1 MAFPNY
7 FPTGYNPMG
16 NYNPYQVG
24 QYQQMQN
31 AQQAQTGGLQWVQG
45 EAGAKAYPVNA
56 GQSVLLMDSE
66 NNVFYI
72 KSTDNSGMPLPLRT
86 FDYKERTAQST
97 PKTAQNAPQAA
108 IDTSLFVTWDELEKR
123 LAELVAKSGSSLDGT
138 KGDVE

>member
-1 MAFPNY
+1 MAFPNF

-24 QYQQMQN
+24 YQQAQSS
-31 AQQAQTGGLQWVQG
+31 QQAQTGGLQWVQG
-45 EAGAKAYPVNA
+45 EAGAKAFPVSA

-97 PKTAQNAPQAA
+97 PKAAHNAPQTA
-108 IDTSLFVTWDELEKR
+108 IDTSLFVTRDELEKR
-123 LAELVAKSGSSLDGT
+123 LAELVTKSRSIPNET
-138 KGDVE
+138 KGDVK

>member
-24 QYQQMQN
+24 QYQQVQN
-31 AQQAQTGGLQWVQG
+31 TQQAQTGGLQWVQG
-45 EAGAKAYPVNA
+45 EAGAKAFPVSA

-86 FDYKERTAQST
+86 FDYKERTAQNA
-97 PKTAQNAPQAA
+97 PKTAQNVPQMA
-108 IDTSLFVTWDELEKR
+108 IDTSLFVTRDELEKR
-123 LAELVAKSGSSLDGT
+123 LAELVEKSRSVLNET

>member
-7 FPTGYNPMG
+7 FPASYNPMG

-24 QYQQMQN
+24 YQQAQS

-45 EAGAKAYPVNA
+45 EAGAKAFPMSA
-56 GQSVLLMDSE
+56 GQSALLMDSE

-86 FDYKERTAQST
+86 FDYRER
-97 PKTAQNAPQAA
+97 TAQNAPKAAQSMTQAT
-108 IDTSLFVTWDELEKR
+108 IDTSLFVTRDELEKR
-123 LAELVAKSGSSLDGT
+123 LSEIVLKEKSALSD
-138 KGDVE
+138 KRNGDE

>member
-31 AQQAQTGGLQWVQG
+31 TQQAQTGGLQWVQG

-97 PKTAQNAPQAA
+97 SKTAQNAPQAA
-108 IDTSLFVTWDELEKR
+108 IDTSLFVTRDELEKR
-123 LAELVAKSGSSLDGT
+123 LAELVAKSRAIPNET
-138 KGDVE
+138 KGDAE

>member
-31 AQQAQTGGLQWVQG
+31 TQQAQAGGLQWVQG
-45 EAGAKAYPVNA
+45 EAGAKAFPVSA

-97 PKTAQNAPQAA
+97 PKMAQNAPQAV
-108 IDTSLFVTWDELEKR
+108 IDTSLFVTRNELEER
-123 LAELVAKSGSSLDGT
+123 LAEIVAKSRGIPNET

>member
-16 NYNPYQVG
+16 SYNPYQVG
-24 QYQQMQN
+24 QYQQVQN
-31 AQQAQTGGLQWVQG
+31 TQQTQTGGLQWVQG
-45 EAGAKAYPVNA
+45 EAGAKAFPVSA

-66 NNVFYI
+66 NDVFYI

-97 PKTAQNAPQAA
+97 SKTAQNAPQAV
-108 IDTSLFVTWDELEKR
+108 IDTSLFVTRNELEER
-123 LAELVAKSGSSLDGT
+123 LAELVAKSRGIPNET

>member
-1 MAFPNY
+1 
-7 FPTGYNPMG
+7 MG

-24 QYQQMQN
+24 QYQQVQS

-66 NNVFYI
+66 NDVFYI

-97 PKTAQNAPQAA
+97 SKTAQNAPQAV
-108 IDTSLFVTWDELEKR
+108 IDTSLFVTRDELEKR
-123 LAELVAKSGSSLDGT
+123 LAELVAKSRSVPNET

>member
-24 QYQQMQN
+24 QYQQVQN
-31 AQQAQTGGLQWVQG
+31 TQQAQTGGLQWVQG
-45 EAGAKAYPVNA
+45 EAGAKAFPMGA
-56 GQSVLLMDSE
+56 AQSALLMDSE

-86 FDYKERTAQST
+86 FDYRER
-97 PKTAQNAPQAA
+97 TAQNAPKAAQNAPQTA
-108 IDTSLFVTWDELEKR
+108 IDTSLFVTRDELEKR
-123 LAELVAKSGSSLDGT
+123 LAELVAKSKGIPNEA

>member
-24 QYQQMQN
+24 YQQVQN

-45 EAGAKAYPVNA
+45 EAGAKAFPVSA

-66 NNVFYI
+66 NDVFYI

-97 PKTAQNAPQAA
+97 SKTAQNAPQAV
-108 IDTSLFVTWDELEKR
+108 IDTSLFVTRNELEER
-123 LAELVAKSGSSLDGT
+123 LAELVAKSRGIPNET

>member
-97 PKTAQNAPQAA
+97 PKTAQNAPQTA
-108 IDTSLFVTWDELEKR
+108 IDTSLFVTRDELEKR
-123 LAELVAKSGSSLDGT
+123 LAELVAKSGNSLDGT
-138 KGDVE
+138 KEDVE

>member
-108 IDTSLFVTWDELEKR
+108 IDTSLFVTRDELEKR

>member
-7 FPTGYNPMG
+7 FPTGYSPMG
-16 NYNPYQVG
+16 SYNPYQVG
-24 QYQQMQN
+24 QYQQVQN
-31 AQQAQTGGLQWVQG
+31 TQQAQTGGLQWVQG
-45 EAGAKAYPVNA
+45 EAGAKAFPVSA

-97 PKTAQNAPQAA
+97 PKAAQNAPQAA
-108 IDTSLFVTWDELEKR
+108 IDTSLFVTRDELEKR
-123 LAELVAKSGSSLDGT
+123 LAELVAKSRT
-138 KGDVE
+138 ITNEPKGDVE

>member
-7 FPTGYNPMG
+7 FSTGYNPMG
-16 NYNPYQVG
+16 SYNPYQVG
-24 QYQQMQN
+24 YQQVQN
-31 AQQAQTGGLQWVQG
+31 TQQAQTGGLQWVQG
-45 EAGAKAYPVNA
+45 EAGAKAFPVSA

-97 PKTAQNAPQAA
+97 SKTAQNAPQAV
-108 IDTSLFVTWDELEKR
+108 IDTSLFVTRNELEER
-123 LAELVAKSGSSLDGT
+123 LAELVAKSRGIPNET

>member
-24 QYQQMQN
+24 YQQVQN
-31 AQQAQTGGLQWVQG
+31 AQQVQTGGLQWVQG

-56 GQSVLLMDSE
+56 GQSALLMDSE

-97 PKTAQNAPQAA
+97 SKMDQNAPQAA
-108 IDTSLFVTWDELEKR
+108 IDTSLFVTRNELEER
-123 LAELVAKSGSSLDGT
+123 LAELVAKSRGIPNET

>member
-24 QYQQMQN
+24 QYQQMQST
-31 AQQAQTGGLQWVQG
+31 QQAQTGGLQWVQG
-45 EAGAKAYPVNA
+45 EAGAKAFPMGA
-56 GQSVLLMDSE
+56 AQSALLMDSE

-86 FDYKERTAQST
+86 FDYKERTAQSA
-97 PKTAQNAPQAA
+97 PKAAQNAPQTA
-108 IDTSLFVTWDELEKR
+108 IDTSLFVTRDELEKR
-123 LAELVAKSGSSLDGT
+123 LAELVAKSRGIPNET
-138 KGDVE
+138 KGDVK

>member
-7 FPTGYNPMG
+7 FPASYNPMG

-31 AQQAQTGGLQWVQG
+31 TQQAQTGGLQWVQG
-45 EAGAKAYPVNA
+45 EAGAKAFPVSA

-97 PKTAQNAPQAA
+97 SKMAQNAPQAV
-108 IDTSLFVTWDELEKR
+108 IDTSLFVTRNELEER
-123 LAELVAKSGSSLDGT
+123 LAEIVAKSRGIPNET

>member
-24 QYQQMQN
+24 YQQVQN
-31 AQQAQTGGLQWVQG
+31 AQQVQTGGLQWVQG
-45 EAGAKAYPVNA
+45 EAGAKAFPVSA

-66 NNVFYI
+66 NDVFYI

-86 FDYKERTAQST
+86 FDYKERTAQNA
-97 PKTAQNAPQAA
+97 PKAAQNAPQSA
-108 IDTSLFVTWDELEKR
+108 IDTSLFVTRDELEKR
-123 LAELVAKSGSSLDGT
+123 LAELVAKSRGISNET

>member
-24 QYQQMQN
+24 QYQQVQN

-45 EAGAKAYPVNA
+45 EAGAKAFPVSA

-72 KSTDNSGMPLPLRT
+72 KSTDTSGMPLPLRT
-86 FDYKERTAQST
+86 FDYKERTAQNA
-97 PKTAQNAPQAA
+97 PKTAQNAPQTA
-108 IDTSLFVTWDELEKR
+108 IDTSLFVTRDELEKR
-123 LAELVAKSGSSLDGT
+123 LAELVAKSGSSLDRT

>member
-16 NYNPYQVG
+16 SYNPYQIG
-24 QYQQMQN
+24 YQQAQSS
-31 AQQAQTGGLQWVQG
+31 QQAQTGGLQWVQG
-45 EAGAKAYPVNA
+45 EAGAKAFPVSA

-66 NNVFYI
+66 NDVFYI

-97 PKTAQNAPQAA
+97 SKTAQNAPQAV
-108 IDTSLFVTWDELEKR
+108 IDTSLFVTRNELEER
-123 LAELVAKSGSSLDGT
+123 LAELVAKSRGIPNET

>member
-16 NYNPYQVG
+16 TYNPYQVG

-45 EAGAKAYPVNA
+45 EAGAKAFPVSA
-56 GQSVLLMDSE
+56 GQSVLLMDAE

-86 FDYKERTAQST
+86 FDYKERTAQNA

-108 IDTSLFVTWDELEKR
+108 IDTSLYVTRDELEKR
-123 LAELVAKSGSSLDGT
+123 LAELVTKSGISLDGT

>member
-24 QYQQMQN
+24 YQQVQN
-31 AQQAQTGGLQWVQG
+31 AQQVQTGGLQWVQG
-45 EAGAKAYPVNA
+45 EAGAKAYPVQA
-56 GQSVLLMDSE
+56 GQSALLMDSE

-97 PKTAQNAPQAA
+97 SKMAQNAPQTA
-108 IDTSLFVTWDELEKR
+108 IDTSLFVTRNELEER
-123 LAELVAKSGSSLDGT
+123 LAELVTKSRGIPNET

>member
-24 QYQQMQN
+24 YQQAQN
-31 AQQAQTGGLQWVQG
+31 VQQAQTGGLQWVQG
-45 EAGAKAYPVNA
+45 EAGAKAYPVGA

-86 FDYKERTAQST
+86 FDYRERTAQST
-97 PKTAQNAPQAA
+97 PKTAQNAPQTA
-108 IDTSLFVTWDELEKR
+108 IDTSLFVTRDELEKR
-123 LAELVAKSGSSLDGT
+123 LAELVTKSRT
-138 KGDVE
+138 ITNEPKGDVE

>member
-24 QYQQMQN
+24 YQQVQN
-31 AQQAQTGGLQWVQG
+31 AQQVQTGGLQWVQG
-45 EAGAKAYPVNA
+45 EAGAKAFPVSA

-66 NNVFYI
+66 NDVFYI

-97 PKTAQNAPQAA
+97 SKTAQNAPQAV
-108 IDTSLFVTWDELEKR
+108 IDTSLFVTRNELEER
-123 LAELVAKSGSSLDGT
+123 LTELVAKSRGIPNET

>member
-24 QYQQMQN
+24 QYQQVQN

-45 EAGAKAYPVNA
+45 EAGAKAFPVNA

-86 FDYKERTAQST
+86 FDYKERTAQNA
-97 PKTAQNAPQAA
+97 PKAAQNAPQAA
-108 IDTSLFVTWDELEKR
+108 IDTSLFVTRDELEKR
-123 LAELVAKSGSSLDGT
+123 LAELVTKSRSIPNEA

>member
-24 QYQQMQN
+24 YQQAQSS
-31 AQQAQTGGLQWVQG
+31 QQAQTGGLQWVQG
-45 EAGAKAYPVNA
+45 EAGAKAFPVNA

-97 PKTAQNAPQAA
+97 PKTAQNAPQAT
-108 IDTSLFVTWDELEKR
+108 IDTSAFVTRDELEKR
-123 LAELVAKSGSSLDGT
+123 LAELVAKNRSIPNEI

>member
-24 QYQQMQN
+24 QYQQVQN
-31 AQQAQTGGLQWVQG
+31 TQQAQTGGLQWVQG

-66 NNVFYI
+66 NDVFYI

-86 FDYKERTAQST
+86 FDYKERTAQGT
-97 PKTAQNAPQAA
+97 PKTAQNAPQAE
-108 IDTSLFVTWDELEKR
+108 IDTSLFVTRDELEKR
-123 LAELVAKSGSSLDGT
+123 LAELVTKNRGVPNET

>member
-24 QYQQMQN
+24 YQQVQN
-31 AQQAQTGGLQWVQG
+31 TQQAQTGGLQWVQG
-45 EAGAKAYPVNA
+45 EAGAKAFPVSA

-97 PKTAQNAPQAA
+97 PKTAQNAPQAT
-108 IDTSLFVTWDELEKR
+108 IDTSAFVTRDELEKR
-123 LAELVAKSGSSLDGT
+123 LAELVSKNRSIPNEI

>member
-24 QYQQMQN
+24 YQQVQN
-31 AQQAQTGGLQWVQG
+31 AQQVQTGGLQWVQG
-45 EAGAKAYPVNA
+45 EAGAKAFPVSA

-66 NNVFYI
+66 NDVFYI

-97 PKTAQNAPQAA
+97 SKTAQNAPQAV
-108 IDTSLFVTWDELEKR
+108 IDTSLFVTRNELEER
-123 LAELVAKSGSSLDGT
+123 LAELVAKSRGIPNET

>member
-1 MAFPNY
+1 MAFPND
-7 FPTGYNPMG
+7 FPTDYNPMG
-16 NYNPYQVG
+16 SYNPYQVG
-24 QYQQMQN
+24 YQQLQSSR
-31 AQQAQTGGLQWVQG
+31 QAQTGGLRWVQG

-72 KSTDNSGMPLPLRT
+72 KSTDNIGMPLPLRT
-86 FDYKERTAQST
+86 FDYRERTTQST

-108 IDTSLFVTWDELEKR
+108 IDTSLFVTRDELEKR
-123 LAELVAKSGSSLDGT
+123 LAELVAKSRTISNEA

>member
-16 NYNPYQVG
+16 NYNPYQIG
-24 QYQQMQN
+24 QYQQIQST
-31 AQQAQTGGLQWVQG
+31 QQAQTGGLQWVQG

-86 FDYKERTAQST
+86 FDYKERTTQNV
-97 PKTAQNAPQAA
+97 PKAAQNAPQAA
-108 IDTSLFVTWDELEKR
+108 IDTSLFVTRDELEKR
-123 LAELVAKSGSSLDGT
+123 LAELVAKSKGIPNET
-138 KGDVE
+138 KGDVD